1 MQIETIAA
9 HSGRQL
15 DLGAGAISA
24 PIHLSTTSERDADGA
39 FPRGFEYSR
48 DDNPNRRSPDPAGRR
63 SKRPESCNA
72 GARRSPPRTGLTLLS
87 LIKPSGV
94 ASYIVQYRNQEYR
107 TRRLVLGQHGRLTA
121 EQARSMARE
130 RLGEVARGV
139 DPSADRHAAREADRA
154 SKAR

>member
-1 MQIETIAA
+1 MGKITKRSVESLKPHTV
-9 HSGRQL
+9 SDKFL
-15 DLGAGAISA
+15 WD
-24 PIHLSTTSERDADGA
+24 SEL
-39 FPRGFEYSR
+39 RGFGVR
-48 DDNPNRRSPDPAGRR
+48 
-63 SKRPESCNA
+63 
-72 GARRSPPRTGLTLLS
+72 
-87 LIKPSGV
+87 IKPSGV